1 MDNPFLYLT
10 LNTMRNSLRVRLRRL
25 RQPRYAIALLLGIGY
40 FALFLG
46 RPLFFGS
53 GSRATDPED
62 IANARLLAPA
72 IGSAVLFA
80 LLALP
85 WIFPSRQRAALA
97 VTQAEVQ
104 FLFTAPLSRRRLI
117 RYKLLRSMVGA
128 VISSAFLTIVMRP
141 DSLTHALARFLG
153 TTLII
158 GLINLHYT
166 GISLHRL
173 PTATTGPVALIRR
186 WLPSAIAVTLIA
198 LIARDLMAR
207 WPDAGTLADGEW
219 ISAIAQLSASGL
231 TGIVLWP
238 FRAMVALPL
247 ADSATTFVLA
257 LPWPIMAI
265 AVNYLWIVSTD
276 VPFEEASAE
285 LADKIAR
292 VRREGL
298 RALRKPRAATPTPFS
313 LAPDGLTETAI
324 MWKGLIT
331 MRRSLSWFMVMP
343 FLPLVVAMGTAMM
356 VTNGESASRADAVTV
371 VLMII
376 AGMTVVIGPMMLRT
390 DLRQDLPNLAI
401 LRTWPIR
408 GATLV
413 RGQVLAPAIVLSA
426 VVWMA
431 LAAAV
436 VFSTLGSGEIDLAQ
450 RLGYFLAAAAL
461 APGVILVQ
469 LLIQNGLAVTFP
481 SWVTTGPPR
490 GGVDA
495 IGQRMLLL
503 LVGVLGLTL
512 GILPAVLLGGG
523 LALAVR
529 FATGEPSVVAS
540 GIVAAAVLFGEAAVG
555 SELVGSILDRTDV
568 SALDP
573 TDT

>member
-10 LNTMRNSLRVRLRRL
+10 LHTMRNSLRVRLRRL

-40 FALFLG
+40 FTLVLG
-46 RPLFFGS
+46 RPFFFGNGS
-53 GSRATDPED
+53 GARDSED
-62 IANARLLAPA
+62 MANAGMLAPA
-72 IGSAVLFA
+72 IASVMLFA
-80 LLALP
+80 VLALP
-85 WIFPSRQRAALA
+85 WIFPSKQRAALA

-117 RYKLLRSMVGA
+117 RYKLLRAMVGA
-128 VISSAFLTIVMRP
+128 LVSSAFLTIVMRP
-141 DSLTHALARFLG
+141 DSLTQALARFVG

-173 PTATTGPVALIRR
+173 PAATTARSLILR
-186 WLPSAIAVTLIA
+186 WLPSAIVLTLIA
-198 LIARDLMAR
+198 LVVRDVMAR
-207 WPDAGTLADGEW
+207 WPDTGALPDSELV
-219 ISAIAQLSASGL
+219 SAIAQLAASGL

-238 FRAMVALPL
+238 FRALAALPL
-247 ADSATTFVLA
+247 ADSATAFLVA
-257 LPWPIMAI
+257 LPWPLVAI
-265 AVNYLWIVSTD
+265 ALNYLWIVSTD

-292 VRREGL
+292 VRKEGL
-298 RALRKPRAATPTPFS
+298 KALRTPKAATPTPFS
-313 LAPDGLTETAI
+313 LAADGLTETAI
-324 MWKGLIT
+324 LWKNLIT
-331 MRRSLSWFMVMP
+331 MRRSLSLFMVMP
-343 FLPLVVAMGTAMM
+343 FLPFVGVIAAMM
-356 VTNGESASRADAVTV
+356 LTDGEKASRASTLAGMLMFLAGLTV
-371 VLMII
+371 VL
-376 AGMTVVIGPMMLRT
+376 GPMMLRT

-408 GATLV
+408 GAALV

-426 VVWMA
+426 IVWIV
-431 LAAAV
+431 LTAAV
-436 VFSTLGSGEIDLAQ
+436 VFSMLGSGEMSLAQ
-450 RLGYFLAAAAL
+450 RLAWFLAAAAV

-481 SWVTTGPPR
+481 SWVTTGPAR

-503 LVGVLGLTL
+503 LVGVLGLLL
-512 GILPAVLLGGG
+512 GILPAALLGGG
-523 LALAVR
+523 VALAVR

-540 GIVAAAVLFGEAAVG
+540 GIVAAAVLFGEAALG